1 MSYDLLFQQGIK
13 LHEAG
18 RFDEAEQI
26 YRQILETAPNNP
38 DIINLLGLIAQSKG
52 LHQEAI
58 AYFAK
63 AIRLSPSHAPYQ
75 FNFAVSL
82 EGLGKLREAL
92 DAYEKVITL
101 APDVKETYI
110 KCGQINKELNNDNKA
125 QNCFH
130 KALELD
136 PNYLEAK
143 IELAKFASNPI
154 DILQNLEREYPNSPL
169 PAYWLSQYEQ
179 TPEAKLTQAQKAY
192 KIAPTC
198 PEFCLNLAEIYTD
211 KKEDEKAEI
220 YFRQA
225 IQNDTKSIEARNAL
239 AALLTRKQK
248 YKEAEEQFREVLN
261 LSPQNSIA
269 QINYADMLYRSGRLQ
284 EAVERYHEAVQ
295 LAPNSPEIC
304 NNFGIIQKDL
314 GEYEEALALFFKA
327 LSAQPNRDEI
337 SINISETLTLLA
349 DKDPKKAHEIA
360 ANWLTSYPNNVFA
373 RHWSKTEDNS
383 SQYSQKL
390 FDNFAETYEQTLKN
404 INYALP
410 QELENIIGHP
420 EGTILELGCGT
431 GLIAE
436 KLKTPQ
442 NTFIG
447 IDISE
452 KMIEKAKAKHIY
464 KELITADILPW
475 LQKNPPKVDLIIA
488 ADVFCYFADLED
500 IIKFCAPNKLC
511 FSVEKTNN
519 YPYEKQPNGRYK
531 HHQEYISNLLNKYG
545 YYKVKQKLITLR
557 QENGK
562 NVEGLIFTT
571 Q

>member
-38 DIINLLGLIAQSKG
+38 DIINLLGLIAQNKG

-101 APDVKETYI
+101 APDVKETYF
-110 KCGQINKELNNDNKA
+110 KCGLINKELKDDNKA

-143 IELAKFASNPI
+143 IELAKDSFNPQEEM
-154 DILQNLEREYPNSPL
+154 LKLEQEYPESPL
-169 PAYWLSQYEQ
+169 PAYWLSILYQDTNKALEK
-179 TPEAKLTQAQKAY
+179 AKKAY
-192 KIAPTC
+192 EIAPTC
-198 PEFCLNLAEIYTD
+198 PEFCLNLAEIYAD
-211 KKEDEKAEI
+211 IQEDEKAET

-225 IQNDTKSIEARNAL
+225 LTNNPKMLEAHNGL
-239 AALLTRKQK
+239 AALLTRTQR
-248 YKEAEEQFREVLN
+248 YKEAEQEFHEALN
-261 LSPQNSIA
+261 LSPDNA
-269 QINYADMLYRSGRLQ
+269 AAKINYADMLYRAGRLQ

-304 NNFGIIQKDL
+304 NNFGIIQKDM

-349 DKDPKKAHEIA
+349 EKDKKKAQEIA
-360 ANWLTSYPNNVFA
+360 ANWLNSYPNNVFA
-373 RHWSKTEDNS
+373 RHWSETENNS

-431 GLIAE
+431 GLIAQM
-436 KLKTPQ
+436 LKTPQ

>member
-26 YRQILETAPNNP
+26 YRQILETAPDNP
-38 DIINLLGLIAQSKG
+38 DIINLLGLIAQNKG

-63 AIRLSPSHAPYQ
+63 AIRLSPAHAPYQ

-92 DAYEKVITL
+92 DAYEKVIALT
-101 APDVKETYI
+101 PDVKETYF
-110 KCGQINKELNNDNKA
+110 KCGLINKELKDDIAAK
-125 QNCFH
+125 NCFH

-143 IELAKFASNPI
+143 IELAKFASNPTTV
-154 DILQNLEREYPNSPL
+154 LQKLETEYPDNPL
-169 PAYWLSQYEQ
+169 PPYWLSQYAQ
-179 TPEAKLTQAQKAY
+179 TAQARLSYAQKAY
-192 KIAPTC
+192 EIAPTC
-198 PEFCLNLAEIYTD
+198 SEFCLNLAEIYAD
-211 KKEDEKAEI
+211 NQEDEKAET

-225 IQNDTKSIEARNAL
+225 LTHNSKMLDAHNGL
-239 AALLTRKQK
+239 AALLTRAQR
-248 YKEAEEQFREVLN
+248 YKEAEQEFREVLN
-261 LSPQNSIA
+261 LSPDNA
-269 QINYADMLYRSGRLQ
+269 AAKINYADMLYRAGRLQ

-304 NNFGIIQKDL
+304 NNFGIIQKDM

-349 DKDPKKAHEIA
+349 DKNPKKAQEIA
-360 ANWLTSYPNNVFA
+360 INWLNSYPNNVFA
-373 RHWSKTEDNS
+373 RHWNKSEDNS

-390 FDNFAETYEQTLKN
+390 FDNFAGSYEQTLKN

-431 GLIAE
+431 GLIAQ
-436 KLKTPQ
+436 KLKSPQ
-442 NTFIG
+442 NSFIG

-475 LQKNPPKVDLIIA
+475 LQKNPPKVDMIIA

-500 IIKFCAPNKLC
+500 IIKLCAPNRMC

-531 HHQEYISNLLNKYG
+531 HHEKYISNLLNKYG
-545 YYKVKQKLITLR
+545 YYKIKQKLITLR

-562 NVEGLIFTT
+562 NVEGLIFIT

>member
-38 DIINLLGLIAQSKG
+38 DIINLLGLIAQNKG

-63 AIRLSPSHAPYQ
+63 AIRLNPSHAPYQ

-82 EGLGKLREAL
+82 EGIGKLREAL

-101 APDVKETYI
+101 APDVKETYF
-110 KCGQINKELNNDNKA
+110 KCGQMNKELNNDNKA

-143 IELAKFASNPI
+143 IELAKFASNPTA
-154 DILQNLEREYPNSPL
+154 ILQNLEAEYPNAPL
-169 PAYWLSQYEQ
+169 PPYWLSQY
-179 TPEAKLTQAQKAY
+179 AKTAQARLSYAQRAY
-192 KIAPTC
+192 ELAPTC
-198 PEFCLNLAEIYTD
+198 PEFCLNLAEIYAD
-211 KKEDEKAEI
+211 IQEDEKAET

-225 IQNDTKSIEARNAL
+225 LTNNPKMLEAHNGL
-239 AALLTRKQK
+239 AALLTRTQR
-248 YKEAEEQFREVLN
+248 YKEAEQEFHEALN
-261 LSPQNSIA
+261 LSPDNVVA
-269 QINYADMLYRSGRLQ
+269 KINYADMLYRAGRLQ

-304 NNFGIIQKDL
+304 NNFGIIQKDM

-349 DKDPKKAHEIA
+349 EKDKKKAQEIA
-360 ANWLTSYPNNVFA
+360 ANWLNSYPNNVFA
-373 RHWSKTEDNS
+373 RHWSKTDGNS

-431 GLIAE
+431 GLIAQ

-442 NTFIG
+442 NSFIG

-500 IIKFCAPNKLC
+500 IIKFCTPNRLC

-519 YPYEKQPNGRYK
+519 YPYEKQSNGRYK
-531 HHQEYISNLLNKYG
+531 HHEKYISNLLNKYG

-562 NVEGLIFTT
+562 YVEGLIFTT